1 MTKQEKII
9 VSAYTGVLMCDF
21 DDVHEYIQKKLG
33 RPVYTHE
40 LADKGIQKEVKE
52 KSHEDFLEI
61 CNREELEQNW
71 IPCSERL
78 PEENGQYLITI
89 KYKHV
94 NDSYEDV
101 YAEHGEWLDGKWDM
115 FCFGHCGEVED
126 IIAWMPLP
134 PCYKGDE

>member
-1 MTKQEKII
+1 MIKNCHMRHENGNCLPAGGFCTANKNICEALHN
-9 VSAYTGVLMCDF
+9 AY
-21 DDVHEYIQKKLG
+21 ELG
-33 RPVYTHE
+33 RQSVQPE
-40 LADKGIQKEVKE
+40 QK
-52 KSHEDFLEI
+52 
-61 CNREELEQNW
+61 W

-94 NDSYEDV
+94 NNSYEDI
-101 YAEHGEWLDGKWDM
+101 YAEHGEWLDGEWDM

-134 PCYKGDE
+134 ESPYKEERDGNK